1 MKTSLWVVIA
11 LVTGIVGFLMGYSVS
26 GYTGTKTMAERGRGA
41 HDVEAHPPAPAAVA
55 AAPAK
60 ADAGGYPATPEKPA
74 GAQPPAP
81 QKATSTAA
89 GTARPA
95 PGKAAEAGK
104 GGAAAG
110 Y

>member
-26 GYTGTKTMAERGRGA
+26 GYTGTKTMAERGRGT
-41 HDVEAHPPAPAAVA
+41 HDAAAHPPAPAAVA

-60 ADAGGYPATPEKPA
+60 AEAGGYPAAPEKA
-74 GAQPPAP
+74 PAP
-81 QKATSTAA
+81 QKATSTGPAA
-89 GTARPA
+89 GAA
-95 PGKAAEAGK
+95 PGKAASEGAK
-104 GGAAAG
+104 GGAAPG